1 MASQL
6 DCGNLCETVGI
17 EALEDILVEPKKPKL
32 NIRLA
37 KNPNIKKKQMEFYAK
52 KKIKKDATTPDG
64 YKWGEFTL

>member
-17 EALEDILVEPKKPKL
+17 VALEDILVEPKKQKL
-32 NIRLA
+32 NERLA
-37 KNPNIKKKQMEFYAK
+37 KNPIIKKKQMEFYAK

-64 YKWGEFTL
+64 YNWGEITQ